1 MADETFALQ
10 TYENQKVEIPN
21 FIPGDVQRLDE
32 KVKSLM
38 DVSENLI
45 HSGNQTQRAKI
56 CKVCG
61 REGQSMA
68 IRDHIE
74 GHHLE

>member
-1 MADETFALQ
+1 M
-10 TYENQKVEIPN
+10 
-21 FIPGDVQRLDE
+21 QRLDE

-61 REGQSMA
+61 KEGQSMA

-74 GHHLE
+74 GHLCLSKRIQVEMYKEALMHSQINLEFI